1 MGNGTSS
8 SEGYIEAYNSTS
20 GMWGIL
26 CDQSFGIID
35 AHVVCKMLGFTTAIE
50 ALSNSA
56 ADDLYGNP
64 PSSSNFVLDN
74 LDCSGSEKSV
84 FDCPTTGESTNNC
97 KASGVRCS
105 TGKLWLIL
113 KQFVTREHPNMISLQ
128 KKCTK
133 KEILWYVQIYYWGDK
148 GNMIDQKTRI

>member
-1 MGNGTSS
+1 MIGNGTSS

-20 GMWGIL
+20 GIWGIL

-35 AHVVCKMLGFTTAIE
+35 AHVVCKMLGFTTAVE
-50 ALSNSA
+50 ALSNWE

-97 KASGVRCS
+97 RASGVRCATS
-105 TGKLWLIL
+105 KL
-113 KQFVTREHPNMISLQ
+113 
-128 KKCTK
+128 
-133 KEILWYVQIYYWGDK
+133 
-148 GNMIDQKTRI
+148 

>member
-1 MGNGTSS
+1 MIGNGISS

-20 GMWGIL
+20 GIWGIL

-56 ADDLYGNP
+56 AEDLYGNP

-84 FDCPTTGESTNNC
+84 FACPLTGELSGTC
-97 KASGVRCS
+97 EASQIAGVKCS
-105 TGKLWLIL
+105 ESK
-113 KQFVTREHPNMISLQ
+113 PNQ
-128 KKCTK
+128 KKHHF
-133 KEILWYVQIYYWGDK
+133 
-148 GNMIDQKTRI
+148 

>member
-35 AHVVCKMLGFTTAIE
+35 AHVVCKMLGFTTAVE

-74 LDCSGSEKSV
+74 LDCSGTEKSI
-84 FDCPTTGESTNNC
+84 FDCPKTGESTESC
-97 KASGVRCS
+97 KASGARCS
-105 TGKLWLIL
+105 TGNP
-113 KQFVTREHPNMISLQ
+113 QGAAN
-128 KKCTK
+128 
-133 KEILWYVQIYYWGDK
+133 
-148 GNMIDQKTRI
+148 

>member
-1 MGNGTSS
+1 MIGNGTSS

-20 GMWGIL
+20 GIWGIL

-74 LDCSGSEKSV
+74 LDCSGSEKSI
-84 FDCPTTGESTNNC
+84 FDCPKTGESTENC

-105 TGKLWLIL
+105 TSKL
-113 KQFVTREHPNMISLQ
+113 
-128 KKCTK
+128 
-133 KEILWYVQIYYWGDK
+133 
-148 GNMIDQKTRI
+148 